1 MSKTCMLNRV
11 IETQGMHLHHIV
23 MIIINNT
30 SWIIPQQLD
39 QLTQE
44 IKLID
49 EDMLKVK
56 VALHHIYMIIHFL
69 CVNVTVIFTSF
80 F

>member
-1 MSKTCMLNRV
+1 MSKTRMLNRV
-11 IETQGMHLHHIV
+11 IETQGMYLHYIV

-56 VALHHIYMIIHFL
+56 VSLHHII
-69 CVNVTVIFTSF
+69 
-80 F
+80 